1 MKSNAFNYSIL
12 AVGVAALMGVST
24 GAMAATPTSGSDIT
38 VNVDNQATATY
49 FVAGNTDPDDQQTV
63 TSNKVTVKVN
73 ELSSFELVADNT
85 DKTIN
90 PQANQSATFT
100 HTLENKGNVTDT
112 YTLDLTNAGDDN
124 FDYSGFTITY
134 TTPTNTTP
142 TSYVATD
149 GITLAPNEVATI
161 TIVATSNIKRKV
173 GDNGIITV
181 TASSKYLEGKGG
193 GEDTYQA
200 VNTDNAITKTPIY
213 AINKS
218 ANTNLGNNV
227 FDAANDAAYIDYT
240 IVVKNEGNA
249 DAKAF
254 NIEDALPAGLIA
266 LTDTS
271 SSLYKAPTAVIS
283 GSTGTASTPVTP
295 TFTNSDKTVNV
306 IGQDLKQ
313 GETITVTFRAIKDPD
328 VAIATG
334 DNLVNYAQVEDDT
347 LNDDNAN
354 DPDLIDRS
362 DTVSGGGTG
371 ENNYEDPNLPEG
383 QDGKDDNTDATV
395 STVNQ
400 TREITISADPKK
412 EVALVSSGNVYN
424 YIIKNEGKE
433 VTEADG
439 SGEVFFTVVPT
450 AGDDD
455 IDITR
460 VFVDANNDGVFDG
473 GDTELTL
480 TANGYDLYQATQKA
494 GLAPNAEVNIGV
506 EVATNGTA
514 GNGEKG
520 DIGNSETMTI
530 TVTANNTIN
539 GTLPPAA
546 VNTTSTTT
554 MEGIILTKQQAVASC
569 GALPSSLTYVS
580 TELTGT
586 DGAVPGACIYY
597 KITAQSTFTEAA
609 NKVSNVVITDT
620 FDTGK
625 VTYNEDLT
633 ADINGTTTDT
643 NPSYSAPTLTATF
656 DELAAGNPTGEK
668 GTVYFSN
675 TIITTG
681 ATTP

>member
-38 VNVDNQATATY
+38 VDVDNQATATY
-49 FVAGNTDPDDQQTV
+49 FVAGNTDPDDRQSV
-63 TSNKVTVKVN
+63 TSNEVTVKVN
-73 ELSSFELVADNT
+73 ELSSFELLDDNT
-85 DKTIN
+85 NETIN
-90 PQANQSATFT
+90 PQANQSVEFT

-142 TSYVATD
+142 TSYVDTD

-193 GEDTYQA
+193 NEDTYQA

-227 FDAANDAAYIDYT
+227 FDAANDAAYIDYS

-254 NIEDALPAGLIA
+254 NIEDALPAGLVA

-271 SSLYKAPTAVIS
+271 NTLYKAPTAVIS

-306 IGQDLKQ
+306 IGQDLQQ

-328 VAIATG
+328 VAIATD

-362 DTVSGGGTG
+362 DTVSGGGTD

-400 TREITISADPKK
+400 IRDITISADPKK

-455 IDITR
+455 IDFTR
-460 VFVDANNDGVFDG
+460 VFVDANGNGVFDT
-473 GDTELTL
+473 DETVLTPTEVDGV
-480 TANGYDLYQATQKA
+480 NRYDLNDAVEA
-494 GLAPNAEVNIGV
+494 GLGPDAEVNIGV

-546 VNTTSTTT
+546 VDTESTTT

-586 DGAVPGACIYY
+586 PGQCIYY
-597 KITAQSTFTEAA
+597 KITAASTFEEAA
-609 NKVSNVVITDT
+609 NVVSNVVITDE

-625 VTYNEDLT
+625 VEYNLDLT
-633 ADINGTTTDT
+633 ADIGGTSEAT
-643 NPSYSAPTLTATF
+643 NPSYSSPTLTATF
-656 DELAAGNPTGEK
+656 DSLEAGAT

-675 TIITTG
+675 TIIATG